1 MTTALHFTRYTS
13 TAPERLTKTLRMDEA
28 GQLVK
33 QAGADMVQG
42 TAEHMCVANLSELAQ
57 VLDALKPNQ
66 AVGWG
71 VPKSSQPGS
80 VLNVVTKDQRYQQPD
95 IPNLIARDREHVEY
109 LNSPGLMMLD
119 HDGGHDGEALSAEE
133 LRVRLIMACPCLADA
148 PMLCR
153 LSASA
158 GVTAP
163 DGRILTGQ
171 TKHRFYIPVTCA
183 ADIPEAGKRL
193 MGLLWEIT
201 KTKPGKFAWSEVGK
215 AGQVL
220 MRGLLDAQVWQP
232 ERLDFAAGPILCDGL
247 TRPGTTS
254 SFFGDLAGLFPLGM
268 IRSADDH
275 AVQAAQREARKAVS
289 SRASAARE
297 KWAEEKAP
305 DMALRRGLPVEK
317 ARAILLRAADNT
329 RVLMGDFELI
339 GVDGKRVS
347 VGDILDNAEKWHD
360 ARFADPLDPDTDRRV
375 AYVNLKSGGRPFLYT
390 HRHGGLRFELCRQSA
405 RVQIGRGRR
414 IESTDAVL
422 QVLRERGEL
431 YEFGESAVAYVAEGR
446 ARTVSVDWL
455 TDHMGRVCEFYY
467 VRRKE
472 DAGGNISTT
481 ETPDDAPQVIARAIL
496 AKHGSRGLARLVS
509 VVTAP
514 TLRPDGSIL
523 SDPGHDADSGL
534 FYWSDLAQQP
544 KIHASVTPADALK
557 ALRVLWDPFK
567 LFPLVDDVARGVA
580 LHGLL
585 TATIR
590 ASLPTAPG
598 IGFDAPAAGSGK
610 TLLARCIGILATGSD
625 PSILPPADTDEETR
639 KRLFAALREGHRVIL
654 WDNVREPLGNAS
666 LDSFLTASTFADRIL
681 GSSETASLPNRAMFI
696 ATGNNMR
703 LSSDT
708 CRRVLLA
715 RIDAETETPY
725 TRDFGFDPAQMLAAN
740 RVRYVVAALAIIRA
754 HITAG
759 RPKVVK
765 GRTAS
770 FEVWDDLVRQP
781 LCWLADLVRQHNDAH
796 HDDLLPTF
804 DDPMKAA
811 ALAFEAD
818 PETAKHGALL
828 EAWHREFAG
837 APTTVAQA
845 IKKSERPGFPGEL
858 NPLADAL
865 DEIGGHGG
873 RLNPRMIG
881 RWIEKMLGRRIGGRY
896 FSRAGL
902 RRGVMHW
909 SVKTSTDPC
918 QINTPKPTTPTTE
931 YPSGARTD
939 LQVAGDGVLNSG
951 HGAQHVPGNVAKD
964 DVLAHAAGDDDDPFN

>member
-1 MTTALHFTRYTS
+1 MTALHLTRYTS
-13 TAPERLTKTLRMDEA
+13 ARPERLTKVLRLDEA
-28 GQLVK
+28 GHLVK

-42 TAEHMCVANLSELAQ
+42 TAEHMTVVDLRELALI
-57 VLDALKPNQ
+57 LDALEPNQ

-71 VPKSSQPGS
+71 VPKSTQPGS
-80 VLNVVTKDQRYQQPD
+80 VLNVVTKDQRQQQPD
-95 IPNLIARDREHVEY
+95 TPDLIARDRAHIEY
-109 LNSPGLMMLD
+109 LNAPGLMMLD
-119 HDGGHDGEALSAEE
+119 HDGGHDGEALSADEV
-133 LRVRLIMACPCLADA
+133 RDRLIAACPALADA
-148 PMLCR
+148 PMLWR
-153 LSASA
+153 PSASA

-163 DGRILTGQ
+163 DGRILTGL
-171 TKHRFYIPVTCA
+171 TKHRFYIPVSRA

-193 MGLLWEIT
+193 MGLLWEAA
-201 KTKPGKFAWSEVGK
+201 KTTPGRFAWAEVGK

-232 ERLDFAAGPILCDGL
+232 ERLDFAAGPILCNGL
-247 TRPGTTS
+247 ARPGTAARI
-254 SFFGDLAGLFPLGM
+254 FGDPAGLFHLGM
-268 IRSADDH
+268 ICRADDR
-275 AVQAAQREARKAVS
+275 AAQAAQREARKAVS
-289 SRASAARE
+289 PRATAARE
-297 KWAEEKAP
+297 KWADEKAP
-305 DMALRRGLPVEK
+305 ELAQRRGLPVEK
-317 ARAILLRAADNT
+317 ARAILLRAADET

-339 GVDGKRVS
+339 GAEGQRVS
-347 VGDILDNAEKWHD
+347 VGDILDNADRWHN

-375 AYVNLKSGGRPFLYT
+375 AHVNLKSGGRPFLHT
-390 HRHGGLRFELCRQSA
+390 HRHGGLRFELRRQSA
-405 RVQIGRGRR
+405 RVQVGRGRR

-422 QVLRERGEL
+422 QVMRDRGEL
-431 YEFGESAVAYVAEGR
+431 YEFGEGAVAFVAEGK
-446 ARTVSVDWL
+446 ARPVSVDWL
-455 TDHMGRVCEFYY
+455 TDHMGRVCEFYS

-472 DAGGNISTT
+472 DEDGNVSTV
-481 ETPDDAPQVIARAIL
+481 EAPDDAPQPIARAIL
-496 AKHGSRGLARLVS
+496 AKHGSRGFARLVG

-523 SDPGHDADSGL
+523 DKPGHDVDSGL

-544 KIHASVTPADALK
+544 EIRASVTPAGALK
-557 ALRVLWDPFK
+557 ALRALWEPFK

-610 TLLARCIGILATGSD
+610 TLLGRCIGILATGTD
-625 PSILPPADTDEETR
+625 PSILPPADNDEETR

-654 WDNVREPLGNAS
+654 WDNVREPLGNAA

-681 GSSETASLPNRAMFI
+681 GSSETASLPNRAIFI
-696 ATGNNMR
+696 ATGNNLR

-725 TRDFGFDPAQMLAAN
+725 TRDFAFDPAQMLTTN
-740 RVRYVVAALAIIRA
+740 RVRYVAAALAIIRA

-759 RPKVVK
+759 RPKVAK

-781 LCWLADLVRQHNDAH
+781 LCWLAELVKQHNDAH
-796 HDDLLPTF
+796 PGDLLPTF

-818 PETAKHGALL
+818 PETTKHGALL

-837 APTTVAQA
+837 VPATVAQA
-845 IKKSERPGFPGEL
+845 IKRAERHGYEDDL

-865 DEIGGHGG
+865 DEIAGQGG
-873 RLNPRMIG
+873 RLNPRILG
-881 RWIEKMLGRRIGGRY
+881 RWVEKMQGRRIGGRY
-896 FSRAGL
+896 FYRVGL

-909 SVKTSTDPC
+909 SVNTTADQR

-931 YPSGARTD
+931 TPSGHQTALRVVG
-939 LQVAGDGVLNSG
+939 LVGDGVLNSG
-951 HGAQHVPGNVAKD
+951 HGAQQFPENGQKPAAPAN
-964 DVLAHAAGDDDDPFN
+964 AGDTL